1 MNLHI
6 NKQDTQE
13 LFRYKQM
20 VRFAA
25 REQLCRSLQEKTR
38 DLESQLAKEMKAR
51 LQHENRV
58 AAASSKPSSS
68 FAFSYQN
75 PIVWTQKKAVTWTL
89 QVEASIEG
97 HN

>member
-75 PIVWTQKKAVTWTL
+75 PISVDRKSRHL
-89 QVEASIEG
+89 DPPS
-97 HN
+97 